1 MPLEHFKVTGI
12 AVFQIFL
19 LAIIGYLLVKRKFL
33 SEQGIDS
40 ISNLVMDITL
50 PILIFCQLIKDF
62 SFTAY
67 SNWWVFPLI
76 SIAVTAI
83 GLLAGFLFSFLIKGE
98 QHKLQ
103 FISLV
108 GFQNSG
114 YLPIALAAALLSGSE
129 LSAMFIYLFL
139 FLAGFNLVMFSVG
152 VHILN
157 FHKERK
163 FNWSN
168 LLSMPVIATLVS
180 LIVIALGWN
189 KLVPDAVIKPLR
201 MLGDSTLPLAMLVV
215 GGNLAELNLKNID
228 KKTMFLL
235 ILLKMILLPTL
246 GFVVVSILG
255 ISKLIGLL
263 ILIQLAMPSAVT
275 LSVILRNYKKEDLL
289 VSQGILLTHLVSV
302 ITIPIFLII
311 YFGQSMLK

>member
-1 MPLEHFKVTGI
+1 MPLEQFRITGI

-19 LAIIGYLLVKRKFL
+19 LAVIGYLLVKRKFL
-33 SEQGIDS
+33 SEQGADAV
-40 ISNLVMDITL
+40 SNLVMDVTL
-50 PILIFCQLIKDF
+50 PVLIFCQLIRDF
-62 SFTAY
+62 SFGLY
-67 SNWWVFPLI
+67 SNWWFFPLI
-76 SIAVTAI
+76 SIAVTI
-83 GLLAGFLFSFLIKGE
+83 VGLLTGFLFSFFIKGE

-114 YLPIALAAALLSGSE
+114 YLPIALAAALLAGSDF
-129 LSAMFIYLFL
+129 SAMFIYLFL

-157 FHKERK
+157 FHKEKK

-180 LIVIALGWN
+180 LIVIALGLN
-189 KLVPDAVIKPLR
+189 KFVPDAVIKPLR

-215 GGNLAELNLKNID
+215 GGNLAEINLKNIN
-228 KKTMFLL
+228 KQAIALL
-235 ILLKMILLPTL
+235 ILAKMIILPAIGL
-246 GFVVVSILG
+246 GLIIVFSIPEL
-255 ISKLIGLL
+255 ISLL

-289 VSQGILLTHLVSV
+289 VSQGILLTHLASV
-302 ITIPIFLII
+302 ITIPLFLII
-311 YFGQSMLK
+311 YFSKTMLK

>member
-1 MPLEHFKVTGI
+1 MPLEHFKVTGT

-19 LAIIGYLLVKRKFL
+19 LAAIGYLLVKRNFL
-33 SEQGIDS
+33 SEQGADAV
-40 ISNLVMDITL
+40 SNLVMDVTL
-50 PILIFCQLIKDF
+50 PVLIFCQLIRDF
-62 SFTAY
+62 SFIAY

-103 FISLV
+103 FISLA

>member
-1 MPLEHFKVTGI
+1 MPLEQFRVTGI

-19 LAIIGYLLVKRKFL
+19 LAVIGYLLVKRKFL
-33 SEQGIDS
+33 SEQGADAV
-40 ISNLVMDITL
+40 SNLVMDVTL
-50 PILIFCQLIKDF
+50 PALIFCQLVSDF
-62 SFTAY
+62 SFSAY
-67 SNWWVFPLI
+67 SNWWIFPLI

-103 FISLV
+103 FISLA

-139 FLAGFNLVMFSVG
+139 FLSGFNLVMFSVG

-157 FHKERK
+157 FHKEKK

-180 LIVIALGWN
+180 LIAIALGLN
-189 KLVPDAVIKPLR
+189 KFVPDAVIKPLR

-215 GGNLAELNLKNID
+215 GGNLAELNLRNID
-228 KKTMFLL
+228 KKAMSFL
-235 ILLKMILLPTL
+235 ILSKMILLPA
-246 GFVVVSILG
+246 LG
-255 ISKLIGLL
+255 IAAVLFFKIPKLVSLL

-289 VSQGILLTHLVSV
+289 VSQGILLTHVASV
-302 ITIPIFLII
+302 ITIPLFLII